1 MKTCCGFGHR
11 VVLENIEPEL
21 SAAVRGAVLDGC
33 GVFYTGAMG
42 EFDALFSSAVR
53 KVKAQ
58 HPHIRLICVK
68 PYFSNDLNT
77 RRDYYAAYYD
87 DVIIPPELTGVHY
100 RAAIPLR
107 NRWLVEH
114 SDLIISYLFRRD
126 GGAFHAIQ
134 YAESCGKTIIPVT
147 RSFFDVFNHI

>member
-1 MKTCCGFGHR
+1 M
-11 VVLENIEPEL
+11 IIAQ
-21 SAAVRGAVLDGC
+21 SADSFCQVN
-33 GVFYTGAMG
+33 
-42 EFDALFSSAVR
+42 
-53 KVKAQ
+53 
-58 HPHIRLICVK
+58 

-77 RRDYYAAYYD
+77 RRDYYAASYD
-87 DVIIPPELTGVHY
+87 DVIIPQELTGVHY

-114 SDLIISYLFRRD
+114 SDLIISYLVRRD
-126 GGAFHAIQ
+126 GGAFQAIQ